1 MSNLT
6 CPICGQTLIVE
17 SQNTSTLRSI
27 QCHECGSSFK
37 PSDAIQALP
46 KNAINS
52 KPARTGSVTKT
63 KRVASSQIL
72 VIAITAAVGVIG
84 LVLVTVCLFYF
95 LSPGDPELTK
105 TTAVQLSPE
114 QVAKLNPKL
123 FIASQS
129 LKRDVQVPQSQLS
142 VPGKSSLPILFDQP
156 LQDVV
161 VSPPKPSS
169 DNQFPAPFVDA
180 SIPEP
185 PKNEDVVFQPEELV
199 EGGVPSWN
207 VAPDPVPVDRPFVI
221 AADLE
226 IVLNNIRNDRGI
238 AKGVEEVT
246 AKPQMVSTSINSL
259 IRLNPRQLPILACQ
273 DGPFALLLPQLDKSV
288 YGWKLYSDG
297 KNWVRYESFNQA
309 KEALTVIDL
318 STGQKVGEFDSRVPF
333 WAQPVL
339 SPDGKTLVGPSSE
352 VPIAELKERVP
363 TLKSADDERRR
374 KLYVWKQGSRKAPM
388 EIAPDGIVTSMTFAN
403 DRALVLLVEGEQRR
417 IEVWDVS
424 NGNRVRN
431 VPIGSSLRYSTDPNA
446 EELEPSLVEN
456 PPARPNIM
464 TVSCSGKYAAAASK
478 DGIHL
483 VSLIEGKVIGV
494 MPMKS
499 ILRGFELSDRTPRD
513 NRIVAA
519 FKSGLA
525 KDVVALKFLPEGD
538 KLVAIY
544 KFDDIDHSPNVLL
557 EYNFTNGT
565 IVSSY
570 LVTSLAQGIFQCD
583 FAERMMACGVF
594 FGTHLFDMDRCFSYQ
609 EKDLSHVLRFSKNGP
624 LLVYNENPARP
635 SIRTVQRA
643 TLISTREAQ
652 IGLRRSDPRGEVP
665 LKEVAQGDR
674 SSSVNLVPNPTNEP
688 PPLSSWVAPTPT
700 KTRTLPS
707 WASGWSLDK
716 GLILNQKDELR
727 GKVLATLIDFNSA
740 EDPNSAKP
748 FVLSNQRKFSEEPYL
763 TLAMSEQADIAAFAD
778 PVDLGVV
785 HMWSLEKMER
795 LYSFDTMRNPTSLI
809 SWLGFDSN
817 GDLLVLED
825 GTVTCWNVK
834 ARPAKARYSV
844 HGKYSKPIHL
854 SLNRKVLFIG
864 REHAIDVIDT
874 ASGRCI
880 RRLYYSPFHYPLDVS
895 PSPDGVHVAVLFDYR
910 PAQGTSNGVD
920 QPIVVIWNLV
930 EGNAK
935 VSQVDRNTVQVSWPT
950 ANHLYVQGGK
960 SEIFDLRLQ
969 SPVMRFDGRMRQDF
983 AGRYWFRSK
992 DSQEYK
998 LASISGKRTEHEIGI
1013 LEKPESIVDF
1023 CKVPVQLVID
1033 AADEQLA
1040 YRHGERILKGLQTVG
1055 WNIGPGKHFIHL
1067 SVESKISEFE
1077 IEMSNREKFRVPRL
1091 VYTWRLMDDQGRLF
1105 DERLSHFSF
1114 DEKNS
1119 IYYNAKAGKFPL
1131 EFGRREPV
1139 AAIIEEML
1147 EKSVSYL
1154 YCPFDSPQIYLQK
1167 DKETS
1172 QLPLEVG
1179 LSLSE

>member
-1 MSNLT
+1 MLNLA
-6 CPICGQTLIVE
+6 CPICRQNLIVDP
-17 SQNTSTLRSI
+17 QNITTLRSI
-27 QCHECGSSFK
+27 QCHACGSSFK

-52 KPARTGSVTKT
+52 KPTRTGDPAKT
-63 KRVASSQIL
+63 KRVASSQIF
-72 VIAITAAVGVIG
+72 VIALVAAAGVIG

-95 LSPGDPELTK
+95 LSPGDSELTK
-105 TTAVQLSPE
+105 TMAIPLSPE
-114 QVAKLNPKL
+114 EIAKLNPKP

-129 LKRDVQVPQSQLS
+129 LKGDVQVPKSQLS
-142 VPGKSSLPILFDQP
+142 VPGKSSRPILFDQP
-156 LQDVV
+156 LQGVM
-161 VSPPKPSS
+161 VSSPKPTA
-169 DNQFPAPFVDA
+169 DNLFPEPFVDA
-180 SIPEP
+180 SIPVP
-185 PKNEDVVFQPEELV
+185 PKNEDGVFQPEELL
-199 EGGVPSWN
+199 EGVVPRWN
-207 VAPDPVPVDRPFVI
+207 VAPDPVPADRPCVV
-221 AADLE
+221 AADLD
-226 IVLNNIRNDRGI
+226 IGLNITRNDHGI

-273 DGPFALLLPQLDKSV
+273 NGPFALLLPQLDKSL

-297 KNWVRYESFNQA
+297 KNWVRYEGFNQS
-309 KEALTVIDL
+309 KEPLTVIDL

-352 VPIAELKERVP
+352 VPAAELKERVP

-374 KLYVWKQGSRKAPM
+374 KLFVWKQGSRKASM

-431 VPIGSSLRYSTDPNA
+431 VLIGSSLRYATDPNA

-525 KDVVALKFLPEGD
+525 KDVVALQFLPQGD

-570 LVTSLAQGIFQCD
+570 LVSSLAQGIFQCD
-583 FAERMMACGVF
+583 FEERMMVCGVF
-594 FGTHLFDMDRCFSYQ
+594 YGTHFFDMDRCFSYQ
-609 EKDLSHVLRFSKNGP
+609 VQDLLHVLRFSKNGP
-624 LLVYNENPARP
+624 LLVYNENPSRP
-635 SIRTVQRA
+635 SIKAVQRA
-643 TLISTREAQ
+643 TLISTREDQ
-652 IGLRRSDPRGEVP
+652 IGLRKSDPHGEIP

-674 SSSVNLVPNPTNEP
+674 SSSVNLIPNPTNER

-700 KTRTLPS
+700 KTRTLPR
-707 WASGWSLDK
+707 WASGWSRDK
-716 GLILNQKDELR
+716 GLTLNRKDESN
-727 GKVLATLIDFNSA
+727 GKVLATLIDFNSP

-748 FVLSNQRKFSEEPYL
+748 FVLSNRQKFSDEPYL
-763 TLAMSEQADIAAFAD
+763 TLAMSEQADVAAFAD

-785 HMWSLEKMER
+785 HIWSLEKMER
-795 LYSFDTMRNPTSLI
+795 LHSFDTMRNPTSLI
-809 SWLGFDSN
+809 DWLGFDSN
-817 GDLLVLED
+817 GDLLVLEN
-825 GTVTCWNVK
+825 GTVTNWNVQSK
-834 ARPAKARYSV
+834 PPKARYSV

-864 REHAIDVIDT
+864 RERAVDVIDT
-874 ASGRCI
+874 ASGNCL
-880 RRLYYSPFHYPLDVS
+880 RRLHYSPFHYPLDVS
-895 PSPDGVHVAVLFDYR
+895 PSPDGVHVAVLFDHR
-910 PAQGTSNGVD
+910 TAQGTSTGVD
-920 QPIVVIWNLV
+920 NPIVVIWNLV
-930 EGNAK
+930 EGTAK
-935 VSQVDRNTVQVSWPT
+935 VSQVDRNSLQVSWPT

-969 SPVMRFDGRMRQDF
+969 APVMRFDGRMRQDF
-983 AGRYWFRSK
+983 AGRYWFQTR
-992 DSQEYK
+992 DSREYK

-1023 CKVPVQLVID
+1023 RKVPVQLVID

-1040 YRHGERILKGLQTVG
+1040 YRNGERILRSLQTVG

-1067 SVESKISEFE
+1067 SVESKISEYE

-1091 VYTWRLMDDQGRLF
+1091 VYTWKLMDDQGRLF
-1105 DERLSHFSF
+1105 DERLSHFSY

-1119 IYYNAKAGKFPL
+1119 VYYNAKAGKFPL
-1131 EFGRREPV
+1131 NFGRREPV
-1139 AAIIEEML
+1139 AAITEELL
-1147 EKSVSYL
+1147 EKSMSAL
-1154 YCPFDSPQIYLQK
+1154 YCPFDSPQIYVQT

-1172 QLPLEVG
+1172 RLPLEVG
-1179 LSLSE
+1179 HSLSE